1 MKTGLFLTAVVLL
14 GGAARATPGDEWKA
28 ALAEVRPR
36 LEQAV
41 QAAAERPQAANRPLQ
56 QALAALRRARER
68 SAKGP
73 FASAAQEVEEA
84 LSQALKSQDGRS
96 KEALI
101 QQAKDQIASLE
112 AVSRW
117 PEGRAERRGQA
128 KATLAEILASR
139 EFQRRSQDAFSR
151 WLRAV
156 LQWLLRLLERLFPA
170 LQGGGQAAR
179 VAMWLVGFLLFA
191 LLVFLVA
198 YGLNAWLGRLGVR
211 SARPQDAQ
219 DGGWV
224 VRPGERLT
232 PEALLA
238 QAERRA
244 GAGEYREALRW
255 LYQAVLL
262 LLDRRQLV
270 EFDEARTNWEYQ
282 RALGDQ
288 PDPWWPDRFAWA
300 TDLFE
305 ATWYGGQA
313 AQEPDY
319 RSFLDYYR
327 EAAGRPEP

>member
-1 MKTGLFLTAVVLL
+1 MKTGLLLTAVLLL
-14 GGAARATPGDEWKA
+14 GGGVGAAPGDEWRTA
-28 ALAEVRPR
+28 WAEVRPR

-41 QAAAERPQAANRPLQ
+41 QSAANQPQAAHRPLQ

-68 SAKGP
+68 SAQGP
-73 FASAAQEVEEA
+73 FASAAQEVEET
-84 LSQALKSQDGRS
+84 LQQALKAQDGRE

-101 QQAKDQIASLE
+101 RQAQGQVASLE

-117 PEGRAERRGQA
+117 LEGRADPQGRA
-128 KATLAEILASR
+128 KATLKEILASR
-139 EFQRRSQDAFSR
+139 EFQRRGEDAFSR
-151 WLRAV
+151 WLRKV

-170 LQGGGQAAR
+170 LQGGGRAAR
-179 VAMWLVGFLLFA
+179 VAMWIIGFLLFA
-191 LLVFLVA
+191 VLVFLVA
-198 YGLNAWLGRLGVR
+198 YGLTAWLRSLGIR
-211 SARPQDAQ
+211 SARPQEAQ
-219 DGGWV
+219 DGGRV
-224 VRPGERLT
+224 VRPGERPT

-238 QAERRA
+238 QAEQRA
-244 GAGEYREALRW
+244 GTGDYREALRW

-270 EFDEARTNWEYQ
+270 EFDETRTNWEYQ
-282 RALGDQ
+282 RALGAQ

-305 ATWYGGQA
+305 AKWYGGQA